1 MVILSNKQTAIALV
15 CVRIAIGTKVKNKI
29 TGDLLMNRIDIIRQ
43 AVKRIN
49 EEKKSN
55 FLSERV
61 AAYIHKIDYAEVENN
76 LNNELLD
83 LDFN

>member
-1 MVILSNKQTAIALV
+1 
-15 CVRIAIGTKVKNKI
+15 
-29 TGDLLMNRIDIIRQ
+29 MNRIDTIKQ

-49 EEKKSN
+49 EEKRDN

-61 AAYIHKIDYAEVENN
+61 AAYINKIDYAKVKNN
-76 LNNELLD
+76 LENELKE